1 LKTTD
6 HEPGDLVDTA
16 SATIPIPVWWKVHD
30 IVIGLLAGFGAG
42 VIAGLFA
49 TRISQTNVVVA
60 IGGAVGAI
68 LGVFALWRSRR
79 QPGGF
84 VNAIVV
90 IAWVLLIGSA
100 LFLTALVVAVAN
112 FE

>member
-1 LKTTD
+1 
-6 HEPGDLVDTA
+6 VDTT
-16 SATIPIPVWWKVHD
+16 SATTSIPTWWKVHD
-30 IVIGLLAGFGAG
+30 IVVGLLAGFGTG

-49 TRISQTNVVVA
+49 TRISDTNVVVA
-60 IGGAVGAI
+60 VGGALGAV
-68 LGVFALWRSRR
+68 LGALALVWSRR

-100 LFLTALVVAVAN
+100 LFLTALVLAIAN